1 MLTLVLDFKVVCSSP
16 RTPVLCQSHWSCF
29 FELFFFV
36 TTIPRNRDGNSLV
49 VLVGADEAVD
59 GLWLRFVAVSGLR
72 RLVADRLLVDRLVA
86 DDGLRLM
93 GHRLVANDSFDEKL
107 GQIFESIIISSIG

>member
-1 MLTLVLDFKVVCSSP
+1 MSLKTNDISTILRLVLVVISF
-16 RTPVLCQSHWSCF
+16 VLLH
-29 FELFFFV
+29 
-36 TTIPRNRDGNSLV
+36 GNSLV
-49 VLVGADEAVD
+49 VLVGVDEAVD

-72 RLVADRLLVDRLVA
+72 WLVADRLLVDRLVA